1 MTVLFQIVG
10 TCFALVGF
18 AAVVIAGSIL
28 GQIAGLLSILI
39 GVVSILGA
47 EILRALRVDKFAGV
61 KPDSLQRP
69 GAMHPAART
78 VTLGETL
85 TPQIRLSEAT
95 LDAREQ
101 RFVDVR
107 SPR

>member
-47 EILRALRVDKFAGV
+47 EILRALRA
-61 KPDSLQRP
+61 DSHAP
-69 GAMHPAART
+69 
-78 VTLGETL
+78 
-85 TPQIRLSEAT
+85 S
-95 LDAREQ
+95 
-101 RFVDVR
+101 FVDVR